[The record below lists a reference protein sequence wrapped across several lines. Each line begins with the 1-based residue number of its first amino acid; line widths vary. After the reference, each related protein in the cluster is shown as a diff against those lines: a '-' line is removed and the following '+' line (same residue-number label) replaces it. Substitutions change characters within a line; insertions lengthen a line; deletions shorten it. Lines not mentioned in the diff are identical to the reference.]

1 MQNLWMQRAGF
12 MKDLFVA
19 VVFTQHIMPDFRE
32 KLQDILKGKMTQLKE
47 KEQTLKSDTLWQLE
61 LSGNE
66 FKIFM
71 ISILKI
77 LMNKLNC
84 LQEQMGSVSRKL
96 EMLRKKNKNENARD
110 QNHYYKNEERL
121 W

>member
-1 MQNLWMQRAGF
+1 MIHSH
-12 MKDLFVA
+12 
-19 VVFTQHIMPDFRE
+19 TY
-32 KLQDILKGKMTQLKE
+32 KE
-47 KEQTLKSDTLWQLE
+47 VE
-61 LSGNE
+61 GNE
-66 FKIFM
+66 LKIFM

-121 W
+121 